1 MVEMGAENIPEGG
14 EVGPEGG
21 GWTGNID
28 VHPGLCKL

>member
-21 GWTGNID
+21 GWTGNRC
-28 VHPGLCKL
+28 PPRAL